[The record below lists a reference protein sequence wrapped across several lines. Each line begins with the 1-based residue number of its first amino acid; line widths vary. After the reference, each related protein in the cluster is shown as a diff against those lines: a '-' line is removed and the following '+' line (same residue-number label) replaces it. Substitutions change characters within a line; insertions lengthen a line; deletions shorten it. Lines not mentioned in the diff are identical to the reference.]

1 MRIKNENAL
10 LAYFL
15 IAFAFTWSFH
25 VAIKILGIP
34 FTFDLSSPAMA
45 LYLIGLMGPLVAAV
59 AISALLGGGAG
70 VRALLGQGLK
80 WRFPFRWYLV
90 AIFSIPLIYLL
101 NVATFYDSVPPDMG
115 WLVVVP
121 VLILGQIWVVIAEE
135 FGWRGF
141 ALPRLQNRF
150 GSLGATLVLGPIW
163 ALWHLP
169 MFFVEGSPQ
178 YSDDVPV
185 SLAIYTIIIF
195 FTSIIF
201 TMVYNRSG
209 SSVLACM
216 LLHAFFNIAAFT
228 IQVPPDVN
236 ITALLIIALGVVSI
250 WFLDRP
256 LFGASG
262 ATESRPESQAAS
274 ASDES

>member
-1 MRIKNENAL
+1 MRGPDLAIRIKNENAL

-25 VAIKILGIP
+25 IAINILGIP
-34 FTFDLSSPAMA
+34 FAFDLSSPAMA
-45 LYLIGLMGPLVAAV
+45 LYLIGLMGPLVAGIV
-59 AISALLGGGAG
+59 VSALLNGGAG
-70 VRALLGQGLK
+70 IRALLAQGVK
-80 WRFPFRWYLV
+80 WRFPLRWYLV
-90 AIFSIPLIYLL
+90 AILSIPSLYLF
-101 NVATFYDSVPPDMG
+101 NVVIFFNSVPPDMG
-115 WLVVVP
+115 WLVVMP
-121 VLILGQIWVVIAEE
+121 VLIFGQIWVVIAEE

-141 ALPRLQNRF
+141 ALPRLQRRF
-150 GSLGATLVLGPIW
+150 GSLGATLILGPSW

-169 MFFVEGSPQ
+169 MFFVAGSPQ

-185 SLAIYTIIIF
+185 SLAIYTVIIF

-216 LLHAFFNIAAFT
+216 LLHASFNIAAFT
-228 IQVPPDVN
+228 IQLPPNVN
-236 ITALLIIALGVVSI
+236 ITAYLIIALGIVSI

-256 LFGASG
+256 LFGI
-262 ATESRPESQAAS
+262 SR
-274 ASDES
+274 

>member
-1 MRIKNENAL
+1 MRGPDLAIRIKNENAL

-25 VAIKILGIP
+25 IAINILGIP
-34 FTFDLSSPAMA
+34 FSFDLSSPAMA
-45 LYLIGLMGPLVAAV
+45 LYLIGLMGPLVAGIV
-59 AISALLGGGAG
+59 VSALLNGGAG
-70 VRALLGQGLK
+70 IRALLAQAVK
-80 WRFPFRWYLV
+80 WRFPLRWYLV
-90 AIFSIPLIYLL
+90 AILSIPLLYLF
-101 NVATFYDSVPPDMG
+101 NVVIFFDSVPPDMG
-115 WLVVVP
+115 WLVVMP

-141 ALPRLQNRF
+141 ALPRLQRRF
-150 GSLGATLVLGPIW
+150 GSLGATLILGPSW

-169 MFFVEGSPQ
+169 MFFVAGSPQ

-185 SLAIYTIIIF
+185 SLAIYTVIVF

-216 LLHAFFNIAAFT
+216 LLHASFNIAAFT
-228 IQVPPDVN
+228 IQLPPNVN
-236 ITALLIIALGVVSI
+236 ITAYLIIALGIVSI

-256 LFGASG
+256 LFGI
-262 ATESRPESQAAS
+262 SR
-274 ASDES
+274 